1 MPLTRFRSRHP
12 GAAARR
18 LDRIVPSSG
27 ARIEASERHRMSSS
41 LPLHGATA
49 LVTGVSRRRGIGF
62 AVASRLAGLGAS
74 LFIHHYRPHDT
85 DLPWGGDDL
94 DAVRHELQAALAPGA
109 SFGDLSADL
118 RDPAAIDGLIDAA
131 RALTGRLDI
140 LVCNHAQSGGDG
152 SILDMTAET
161 LDGFWAA
168 NTRSTLLLTK
178 AFAALH
184 RLDGPSARPG
194 ERIGRTEP
202 FTEPVGRVFWMTSGQ
217 IHGPMR
223 GEVAYAASKAALAG
237 VTKTVAAELLD
248 LGIVLNTIDP
258 GPVNTGYLD
267 PETTDRPL
275 EEVQEWIRT
284 TPFGRVGAPDDPA
297 RLIAWLA
304 TDEGAWVV
312 GQVLSSD
319 GGFALG

>member
-1 MPLTRFRSRHP
+1 MHP
-12 GAAARR
+12 S
-18 LDRIVPSSG
+18 D
-27 ARIEASERHRMSSS
+27 H
-41 LPLHGATA
+41 LPLRGRTA

-62 AVASRLAGLGAS
+62 AVAQRFAQLGADV
-74 LFIHHYRPHDT
+74 FIHHFSAHDAPQ
-85 DLPWGGDDL
+85 PWGADDL
-94 DAVRHELQAALAPGA
+94 DAVRSELQSFLVDGAA
-109 SFGDLSADL
+109 FGDLDADL
-118 RDPAAIDGLIDAA
+118 TDPSAIDGLIESA

-140 LVCNHAQSGGDG
+140 LVCNHARSGGDG
-152 SILDMTAET
+152 SILDMTVGT
-161 LDGFWAA
+161 LDGFWAS
-168 NTRSTLLLTK
+168 NTRSTLLLTR

-184 RLDGPSARPG
+184 ADEAPGARPR
-194 ERIGRTEP
+194 ERVERRGP
-202 FTEPVGRVFWMTSGQ
+202 FATPVGRVFWMTSGQ

-275 EEVQEWIRT
+275 DEIQEWIRT
-284 TPFGRVGAPDDPA
+284 TPFGRVGRPTDPA
-297 RLIAWLA
+297 NLISWLA

-319 GGFALG
+319 GGFGLG